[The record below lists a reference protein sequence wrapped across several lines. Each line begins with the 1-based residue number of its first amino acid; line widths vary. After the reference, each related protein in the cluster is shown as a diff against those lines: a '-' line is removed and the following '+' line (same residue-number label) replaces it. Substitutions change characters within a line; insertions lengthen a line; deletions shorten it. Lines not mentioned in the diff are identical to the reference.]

1 MSTQTAGLAG
11 SHDLRLS
18 AWGPY
23 TKRYIGVSHVPDV
36 AAGLRFDLSVF
47 PGLYRR
53 SVVGIPNVAWES
65 GYHPWEAA
73 PDLSYFSHRH
83 EILWKDQLYCD
94 IAFCRLSE
102 EAVLIRCACVN
113 DTAERQSLALHY
125 VASLHFPPRRTNDSE
140 PIRPSRVEL
149 PAGAIWADGLAY
161 EEVHYVRFDPRA
173 TLTWDGQI
181 RGEIR
186 QHGFVDGQGLGQG
199 FGETAGDSVT
209 YHLAVS
215 YAMTDARL
223 LLRYC
228 LASGAAL
235 RLRLSGIVD
244 GDVELAGTG
253 DLSLTEV
260 PVSSLGPGDTSLT
273 LTSYGGAEIQ
283 IDGLAL
289 VPAASVDAIRFP
301 LVTWNHA
308 PERIS
313 GPRANTLILRYEHV
327 EDVYGLAWSVEPFT
341 VREFLCDDLDS
352 TLRRMTHEHTYTTL
366 RGPGE
371 GHYTNVFMRP
381 IFLEPHS
388 ERAFYG
394 LVCIGDTRAVQQRLA
409 AFDPFSPAWDATYTA
424 ARSRAVALAPSPA
437 GETYR
442 FSQER
447 MAATVLTNVVYPVRT
462 RGTWI
467 RHYTPGR
474 WWDSLYTWDSGFI
487 GLGLLELDVD
497 RAIDNLNAYVTEP
510 GERDAAFIHHG
521 SPVPTQFYL
530 FLELWNR
537 TQSLELLAYFY
548 PRLRQY
554 HRFLTGRYG
563 SSTTR
568 SLRSNL
574 LRTWDYFYNSGGWDD
589 YPPQVHVRQ
598 QSLQATVSPV
608 INTAQ
613 AIRTAKI
620 MRMAALALGEDAGE
634 YDEDIAVLSHALQTH
649 AWDEEA
655 GYFSYV
661 QHDAQGNPVG
671 VLRHA
676 SGDNYNMGMDGACP
690 LIADICT
697 PEQER
702 RLVGHL
708 MSEERMWTRC
718 GLTTVDQSAPYYRPD
733 GYCNGSVWMP
743 YQWFVWKTFLDMGQA
758 DEAHRIARTALDVWK
773 KEVESSYNCYEHF
786 VVHTGQGTG
795 WHHFSG
801 LSTPV
806 LCWYSAYFRP
816 GRLTTGL
823 DAWVEALYV
832 ADDGKSLVAGLRFFG
847 QAHRAPVV
855 IAAVEAGESYT
866 VTWEGRPAACH
877 ERYPGVL
884 EVSFPA
890 GASTGELVI
899 RAEWPRHYA
908 A

>member
-1 MSTQTAGLAG
+1 MNSEITGIAG

-23 TKRYIGVSHVPDV
+23 TKRYIGVSHVPNI
-36 AAGLRFDLSVF
+36 AAGLRFDVSVF

-53 SVVGIPNVAWES
+53 SVVNIPNVTWES

-83 EILWKDQLYCD
+83 DLLWKDQLYCD
-94 IAFCRLSE
+94 IAFCRLSK
-102 EAVLIRCACVN
+102 EAVLICCACVN
-113 DTAERQSLALHY
+113 DTTERQSLALHY
-125 VASLHFPPRRTNDSE
+125 MASLHFPPRRTNDNE

-149 PAGAIWADGLAY
+149 PTGAIWTDGLTY
-161 EEVHYVRFDPRA
+161 EEVHYARFDPRA

-186 QHGFVDGQGLGQG
+186 QHGFVDGQGLGQR
-199 FGETAGDSVT
+199 FGETMGDSVT
-209 YHLAVS
+209 YCLAVPH
-215 YAMTDARL
+215 AMADARL
-223 LLRYC
+223 LLRYY
-228 LASGAAL
+228 LARGAAL
-235 RLRLSGIVD
+235 HLRLSGVVN

-253 DLSLTEV
+253 DLSLAEV
-260 PVSSLGPGDTSLT
+260 PVSSLMPGDASFT

-289 VPAASVDAIRFP
+289 VPVADAGAVQFP
-301 LVTWNHA
+301 LATWNHV

-313 GPRANTLILRYEHV
+313 GPRTGTLILQYEHV
-327 EDVYGLAWSVEPFT
+327 KDVYGLAWDAEPFI

-352 TLRRMTHEHTYTTL
+352 TLRRMTHEHTHTTL

-371 GHYTNVFMRP
+371 GHYTNVFMHP

-388 ERAFYG
+388 ERTFYG
-394 LVCIGDTRAVQQRLA
+394 LVCTGDTSTVQQRLA
-409 AFDPFSPAWDATYTA
+409 AFDPSSSEWDAAYAA
-424 ARSRAVALAPSPA
+424 ARSRAVAITPSPA
-437 GETYR
+437 GEIYR

-497 RAIDNLNAYVTEP
+497 RAIDTLNAYVTEP

-537 TQSLELLAYFY
+537 TQSSELLAYFY
-548 PRLRQY
+548 PRLQQY
-554 HRFLTGRYG
+554 HRFLAGRYG

-620 MRMAALALGEDAGE
+620 LRMAALALGEDTGE
-634 YDEDIAVLSHALQTH
+634 YDEDIAVLSHALQTY
-649 AWDEEA
+649 AWDEKA
-655 GYFSYV
+655 GYFGYV

-671 VLRHA
+671 ILRHA
-676 SGDNYNMGMDGACP
+676 SGANYNMGMDGVCP
-690 LIADICT
+690 LMADICT
-697 PEQER
+697 PEQEK

-708 MSEERMWTRC
+708 MSEERMWTQC
-718 GLTTVDQSAPYYRPD
+718 GLAAVDQSAPYYRSD
-733 GYCNGSVWMP
+733 GYWNGSVWMP
-743 YQWFVWKTFLDMGQA
+743 HQWFFWKAFLDMGRA
-758 DEAHRIARTALDVWK
+758 DEAHRVAHTALDVWK

-786 VVHTGQGTG
+786 VVHTGQGAG
-795 WHHFSG
+795 WHHFGG

-806 LCWYSAYFRP
+806 LCWYGTYFRP

-823 DAWVEALYV
+823 DAWMETLEVEPDNKGLAS
-832 ADDGKSLVAGLRFFG
+832 KLRFFG
-847 QAHRAPVV
+847 QAQHTPVV
-855 IAAVEAGESYT
+855 IATLEAGGAYT
-866 VTWEGRPAACH
+866 VTWEGRPTACH
-877 ERYPGVL
+877 ERYPGAL
-884 EVSFPA
+884 EVSLPA
-890 GASTGELVI
+890 GASVGELVI
-899 RAEWPRHYA
+899 RAE
-908 A
+908 

>member
-1 MSTQTAGLAG
+1 MS
-11 SHDLRLS
+11 H
-18 AWGPY
+18 
-23 TKRYIGVSHVPDV
+23 IPDV
-36 AAGLRFDLSVF
+36 AAGLRFDLSAF
-47 PGLYRR
+47 PALYRR
-53 SVVGIPNVAWES
+53 SVVSIPNVTWES

-73 PDLSYFSHRH
+73 PDLSYFCHRH

-102 EAVLIRCACVN
+102 ETVLIRYSCINA
-113 DTAERQSLALHY
+113 TSERQSLTLHY
-125 VASLHFPPRRTNDSE
+125 MASLHFPPRRTNDNE

-149 PAGAIWADGLAY
+149 PAGAIWTDGLAY
-161 EEVHYVRFDPRA
+161 EEVHYARFDPRA
-173 TLTWDGQI
+173 ALTWDGQI
-181 RGEIR
+181 RGESR

-209 YHLAVS
+209 YRMAVPQ
-215 YAMTDARL
+215 AMTDARL
-223 LLRYC
+223 LLRYR
-228 LASGAAL
+228 LAKGAAL
-235 RLRLSGIVD
+235 RLQLSGIVNS
-244 GDVELAGTG
+244 DVELSGSG
-253 DLSLTEV
+253 ELSLIEA
-260 PVSSLGPGDTSLT
+260 PVSDTRPGDTSLT
-273 LTSYGGAEIQ
+273 LTSCGGSEIE
-283 IDGLAL
+283 IDGLVLA
-289 VPAASVDAIRFP
+289 PAADDGAIRFP
-301 LVTWNHA
+301 LVSWNPV

-313 GPRANTLILRYEHV
+313 GPRADTLILQYEHV
-327 EDVYGLAWSVEPFT
+327 EGVYGLAWGAEPFT

-352 TLRRMTHEHTYTTL
+352 TLRRMTHEHTHTTL

-381 IFLEPHS
+381 VFVEPYS

-394 LVCIGDTRAVQQRLA
+394 LVCTGDTGGVQQQLT
-409 AFDPFSPAWDATYTA
+409 AFDPSSPEWDAAYAT
-424 ARSRAVALAPSPA
+424 ARSRAVALPPSPA

-442 FSQER
+442 FGQER

-497 RAIDNLNAYVTEP
+497 RAIDSLNAYVTEP

-537 TQSLELLAYFY
+537 TRSVEFLTYFY

-554 HRFLTGRYG
+554 HRFLAGRYK

-568 SLRSNL
+568 DQRSNL

-589 YPPQVHVRQ
+589 YPPQVHVHRQ
-598 QSLQATVSPV
+598 DLQATVSPV
-608 INTAQ
+608 INTTQ

-620 MRMAALALGEDAGE
+620 LRMAALALGEDTNE
-634 YDEDIAVLSHALQTH
+634 YDEDISKLTHALQTY
-649 AWDEEA
+649 AWDEET
-655 GYFSYV
+655 GYFGYV
-661 QHDAQGNPVG
+661 QHDAQGDPIG

-676 SGDNYNMGMDGACP
+676 SGVNYNMGMDGACP

-697 PEQER
+697 PEQEE
-702 RLVGHL
+702 RLVDHL
-708 MSEERMWTRC
+708 MSAERMWTPC
-718 GLTTVDQSAPYYRPD
+718 GLTAVDQSAPYYRPD
-733 GYCNGSVWMP
+733 GYWNGSVWMP
-743 YQWFVWKTFLDMGQA
+743 HQWFFWKAFLDMGRA
-758 DEAHRIARTALDVWK
+758 DKAHRIARTALDVWK

-786 VVHTGQGTG
+786 VIHTGRGAG
-795 WHHFSG
+795 WHHFGG

-816 GRLTTGL
+816 GRLTTGF
-823 DAWVEALYV
+823 DAWVETLEVESGNKGLSAR
-832 ADDGKSLVAGLRFFG
+832 LRFFG
-847 QAHRAPVV
+847 RTHHTPVV
-855 IAAVEAGESYT
+855 IATVTAGGSYT
-866 VTWEGRPAACH
+866 VTWEGKPAAYH

-884 EVSFPA
+884 EVRLPA
-890 GASTGELVI
+890 SARAGDLVI
-899 RAEWPRHYA
+899 REKD
-908 A
+908 